1 VTQERCRRGIEPRAG
16 GRDSP
21 IHGRGL
27 FAVEPISKGDI
38 VAVKGGYNYD
48 RARRDVLQPLLGSTE
63 IPIADGSFIGPMR
76 EDERQGGMIFSNH
89 SCDRKIGVQGQT
101 VFVAMRDIQPG

>member
-38 VAVKGGYNYD
+38 VAVKGGYI
-48 RARRDVLQPLLGSTE
+48 RLTSREVERT
-63 IPIADGSFIGPMR
+63 IADGAMVDAKSIAAYARAKM
-76 EDERQGGMIFSNH
+76 QGVLAGLS
-89 SCDRKIGVQGQT
+89 
-101 VFVAMRDIQPG
+101 A